1 MNDSVGN
8 AKLIIGYNLI
18 SNSLKHISEV
28 ERGINCKCL
37 CPECKKP
44 LIAHQ
49 GFIRTPHFK
58 HQSKSLCKGGKETAL
73 HKYGKQILLENTRFH
88 FPTIGFIEYTPIKK
102 EVAFEGIIPDVTAK
116 YFSEDGKEHYLFFEI
131 VVTNPVSNEKRNFY
145 KLGKFKSVSIVI
157 NHLIDS
163 TNQNIIDCI
172 LLESPKKEKIYWE
185 EEIVLESLPMS
196 TKSNVFKIKG
206 PEKSTIDLVVLGSIL
221 AVFVGIVYF
230 ILNKKP
236 PKKKRNSLK

>member
-1 MNDSVGN
+1 MNDFVGN

-73 HKYGKQILLENTRFH
+73 HKYGKQILLENKRFH

-131 VVTNPVSNEKRNFY
+131 VVTNPVSNHKRNFY
-145 KLGKFKSVSIVI
+145 KSGKFKSVSIVI

-163 TNQNIIDCI
+163 TNQKIKDCI
-172 LLESPKKEKIYWE
+172 LLESPTKEKIYWE
-185 EEIVLESLPMS
+185 EEIVYESLPMS
-196 TKSNVFKIKG
+196 TKSKVLNIKG
-206 PEKSTIDLVVLGSIL
+206 HEKSYIDLIVLGGIL
-221 AVFVGIVYF
+221 AFFAGIVYF

-236 PKKKRNSLK
+236 PKSKKRK